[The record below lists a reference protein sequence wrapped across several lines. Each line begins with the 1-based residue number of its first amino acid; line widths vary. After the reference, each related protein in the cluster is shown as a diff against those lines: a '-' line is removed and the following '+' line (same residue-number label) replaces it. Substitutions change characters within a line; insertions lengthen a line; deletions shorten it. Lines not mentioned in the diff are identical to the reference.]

1 MRPTIGHWL
10 EPEDAVDP
18 NLNLDAVTHK
28 NSGVCWGEEQ
38 MLDQDTGELVDY
50 FHVVRAHAGYLAFHG
65 LVGGRVGT
73 VHPPSPA
80 TIDGIIKL
88 AGRHLTEKGRHAEK
102 RVARVVDVLLGVV
115 RNMPQAEAPSIFDP
129 LPGHDNP
136 EEDAGWVIGGHR
148 FESNDTLAS
157 PQHPMWAIDDSVPKA
172 SGRMMLGK
180 LDTIRALD
188 PLLVNEVRRAAR
200 DAALPM
206 LADGVELTLS
216 QTVAYDTI
224 LRRWERTAAA
234 HATAANHET
243 REL

>member
-1 MRPTIGHWL
+1 MKPTHGCYIK
-10 EPEDAVDP
+10 PEDAIEDQ
-18 NLNLDAVTHK
+18 LDAHVHRDE
-28 NSGVCWGEEQ
+28 GVCWIGPAEK
-38 MLDQDTGELVDY
+38 LDEATGEIYDL
-50 FHVVRAHAGYLAFHG
+50 FGTVRVHHG
-65 LVGGRVGT
+65 FLKFGAIKAAEVGT
-73 VHPPSPA
+73 VLPPSGP
-80 TIDGIIKL
+80 TLDGIIKL
-88 AGRHLTEKGRHAEK
+88 AGKEIMRAGRLVHE
-102 RVARVVDVLLGVV
+102 RYPGVIHVLYGVV

-136 EEDAGWVIGGHR
+136 EEDSGWVLGGTAHLDA
-148 FESNDTLAS
+148 EPGSNVKA
-157 PQHPMWAIDDSVPKA
+157 A

-188 PLLVNEVRRAAR
+188 PLLVAEVHRAGRAAG
-200 DAALPM
+200 LPH

-216 QTVAYDTI
+216 QTVAYDEI